1 MDCDIVR
8 DLLPLYAE
16 GMASEGSRAAVEAH
30 LKGCAGCREALLGF
44 KAGVPGME
52 GAALPLKRI
61 SRGLQARR
69 LRTGALVALIM
80 LALLG
85 TVWHHLTT
93 PQYAP
98 YRQGLFSIREIRVE
112 ELLAGEITQQ
122 TIDILAQAGILNAA
136 AEARM
141 GTGDD
146 SLTLA
151 ALRAGQGDAG
161 ETLPDTLLEFTLPSG
176 YGIGLGSWGSLEGGI
191 QEFEL
196 QVYSYPFA
204 RPKGRGEVKMYQA
217 VEKGKRAAVYYLE
230 PDKADRLVYG
240 PGPGPAGGRM
250 TLPRLALIYYM
261 WLALCLAFVLAV
273 LLLIL
278 RRHEKARK
286 ALVILLGLP
295 LSWLAGHLLI
305 KGFTNESWDM
315 VKDFAFILGV
325 AALLFAAWAV
335 YWRGK
340 PDGEAG

>member
-1 MDCDIVR
+1 MDCEIVR

-16 GMASEGSRAAVEAH
+16 ELASEGSRAAVEAH
-30 LKGCAGCREALLGF
+30 LKDCAGCRETL
-44 KAGVPGME
+44 AGLQ
-52 GAALPLKRI
+52 AALPREEGAELPLKKI
-61 SRGLQARR
+61 SRGLKARR
-69 LRTGALVALIM
+69 LRSGALVALLM

-98 YRQGLFSIREIRVE
+98 YREGLFSIREIRVE
-112 ELLAGEITQQ
+112 ELLAGEITPQ
-122 TIDILAQAGILNAA
+122 TIDILAQAGILGAA

-141 GTGDD
+141 GTGAD
-146 SLTLA
+146 SLAQA

-161 ETLPDTLLEFTLPSG
+161 ETLPDALLEFTLPSG
-176 YGIGLGSWGSLEGGI
+176 YGISLGSWGSSEGGI

-204 RPKGRGEVKMYQA
+204 RPAGRGEVKMVHA
-217 VEKGKRAAVYYLE
+217 VEKGKKAAVFYLE

-240 PGPGPAGGRM
+240 ENPDLTGGRM
-250 TLPRLALIYYM
+250 TLPRLALIYYV
-261 WLALCLAFVLAV
+261 WLALGLALAIAA

-278 RRHEKARK
+278 RRRGKARR
-286 ALVILLGLP
+286 ALTLLLGLP

-305 KGFTNESWDM
+305 KGFSNESWEM
-315 VKDFAFILGV
+315 LRDFAFILAV

-335 YWRGK
+335 YWYGK
-340 PDGEAG
+340 LGRETV